1 MQMQLSQ
8 LLAEFVNM
16 ARKQEEENRDYS
28 FGAYSFVS
36 LLERYDRLTALEQSF
51 PTDHLPEGSH

>member
-1 MQMQLSQ
+1 
-8 LLAEFVNM
+8 M

-36 LLERYDRLTALEQSF
+36 LLERYDRLIALEQSF